1 MGVSW
6 WPTGAADRP
15 ATSTLLPRGRLA
27 HKGFRPSPELSAVV
41 ERESWSCHVFLSEL
55 WQLALEAHRD
65 GDREVLGRVYGFAHW
80 CFRQPER
87 FLSDASVVSFYEH
100 VFDEWDLRDEVA
112 AWLPAEVVDRVRPL
126 WEWRWSKERL
136 DRGRSAAGASPDP
149 PVERR
154 LNLVV

>member
-1 MGVSW
+1 MVDWRARAS
-6 WPTGAADRP
+6 A
-15 ATSTLLPRGRLA
+15 LL
-27 HKGFRPSPELSAVV
+27 PELSAVV

-65 GDREVLGRVYGFAHW
+65 GDREVLRRVYGFAHW

-100 VFDEWDLRDEVA
+100 VFDEWELRDEVA
-112 AWLPAEVVDRVRPL
+112 PWLPAEVVDRVRPL

-136 DRGRSAAGASPDP
+136 TEVDRLLAEAGP
-149 PVERR
+149 PVETR
-154 LNLVV
+154 LGHEL

>member
-1 MGVSW
+1 MVDWRTRAS
-6 WPTGAADRP
+6 A
-15 ATSTLLPRGRLA
+15 LL
-27 HKGFRPSPELSAVV
+27 PELSAVV

-100 VFDEWDLRDEVA
+100 VFDEWALRDEVA
-112 AWLPAEVVDRVRPL
+112 PWLPAEVVDRVRPL
-126 WEWRWSKERL
+126 WEWRWPKERL
-136 DRGRSAAGASPDP
+136 SEVDRLLAGTGGPVPDP
-149 PVERR
+149 PVETTSERP
-154 LNLVV
+154 V

>member
-1 MGVSW
+1 MVDWRTRAS
-6 WPTGAADRP
+6 A
-15 ATSTLLPRGRLA
+15 LL
-27 HKGFRPSPELSAVV
+27 PELSAVV

-65 GDREVLGRVYGFAHW
+65 GDREALGRVYGFAHW

-100 VFDEWDLRDEVA
+100 VFDEWELRDEVA
-112 AWLPAEVVDRVRPL
+112 PWLPAEVVDRVRPL

-136 DRGRSAAGASPDP
+136 TEVDQLLARSGP
-149 PVERR
+149 PVETRSESG
-154 LNLVV
+154 L